1 VGGDADAD
9 LLAALDARVD
19 LELPGHRVPLNWSI
33 MPMIANSTGT
43 DHHAQALSDS
53 TSTRFVHLSTR
64 NQIRHRAVGCGTRIM
79 YGWATTSRRRS
90 RPLSAC
96 AAAIADNRAVDE
108 RVFVSYRRDDTA
120 HVAGRLYDR
129 FAGRFGRRNVF
140 MDVSSLAPGLDF
152 PEKLAEELARC
163 SILLALIGANWLTSA
178 DGRRRRLD
186 DAGDWVA
193 HEISTALARGIPVVP
208 VLVDGAALPDA
219 ADLPQALAPL
229 VRKQALHIDH
239 ASFESDASA
248 LLNALAPDGQS
259 MPDKRRVFVVRADRI
274 VDPIRLGVHP
284 AAAIGSADGSQN
296 RTPPFVERELFAD
309 LCAAMTCER
318 FVLVV
323 GDSTAGKTRLAFE
336 AMRASLPHHV
346 CVVPAAPQALADAV
360 KEARASRPAV
370 LWLDDLER
378 FLGSDALASA
388 GLAELLDGDGVVVV
402 ATLRAHERAD
412 YSPRYA
418 VRVGNDQLTDLRAG
432 QDILDRAAEFRLE
445 RIWSTR
451 EIASAA
457 EKADDPRIAQA
468 LASADRYGLAQF
480 MASGPQL
487 LRDLHDAWSVAPARR
502 SVKGAVGDPR
512 GAALVNAAVD
522 IRLTGYHRPV
532 PLSLLRRLHEV
543 YLARRGGPA
552 LRPGSWK
559 NAVAWATQPIHATSS
574 LLEPDADGEWSAFD
588 YLVDAAAND
597 PSAPSIPD
605 ETWAAVADHAALAEA
620 VDVAWQACYAGRF
633 AHAQAVAERALAQC
647 QFMIAAQVAEC
658 LGVAGQERAA
668 VALLEAAVAG
678 AERSASVDPQDLLAM
693 RRMLAWEVGEK
704 RAGQGD
710 PERALL
716 IARRVAADAAELFG
730 EIHPETL
737 LARVHVA
744 RQLGATGAAEEALAV
759 ADTVSEQAAAALGP
773 DHPVVDTARF
783 EAAVWAE
790 DTHGLETMT
799 RRFGELLAD
808 MRERPDLDVL
818 ATIDIEWNLG
828 GALLAAGDPHSAV
841 PLLKALVDKAA
852 EAFGPTYARTLGYR
866 QTHLAAVAAAA
877 ADVSES
883 KWVADLA
890 AELVAD
896 CIQVLGPDHV
906 ITVAAQRRATLIA
919 EDGPSPSGEASQSPE
934 DRLPGTAP

>member
-1 VGGDADAD
+1 M
-9 LLAALDARVD
+9 
-19 LELPGHRVPLNWSI
+19 W
-33 MPMIANSTGT
+33 
-43 DHHAQALSDS
+43 
-53 TSTRFVHLSTR
+53 
-64 NQIRHRAVGCGTRIM
+64 HRANMEWRL
-79 YGWATTSRRRS
+79 SP
-90 RPLSAC
+90 PLIKTPTAW
-96 AAAIADNRAVDE
+96 AAAVADNGAVDE

-129 FAGRFGRRNVF
+129 LVGRFGRRNVF

-152 PEKLAEELARC
+152 PEELAEELARC
-163 SILLALIGANWLTSA
+163 SILLALIGANWFNSA
-178 DGRRRRLD
+178 DGRRRWLD

-219 ADLPQALAPL
+219 ADLPQALADL
-229 VRKQALHIDH
+229 VRKQALRIDH
-239 ASFESDASA
+239 GSFAADADA
-248 LLNALAPDGQS
+248 LLDALAPDGQP
-259 MPDKRRVFVVRADRI
+259 MPDKRRVFVARADRI

-284 AAAIGSADGSQN
+284 AAAVGAGDGSQN
-296 RTPPFVERELFAD
+296 RTPPFVEREVLDD
-309 LCAAMTCER
+309 LCAAMTGER

-336 AMRASLPHHV
+336 AMRTSLPLHV
-346 CVVPAAPQALADAV
+346 CVVPEAAEALADGV
-360 KEARASRPAV
+360 EEARARRPAV

-378 FLGSDALASA
+378 FLGSDILASA
-388 GLAELLDGDGVVVV
+388 GLAGLLDGDGVVVV
-402 ATLRAHERAD
+402 ATLRAHERAN

-418 VRVGNDQLTDLRAG
+418 TRVGNDQLTALRAG

-445 RIWSTR
+445 RIWSER
-451 EIASAA
+451 EIAAA
-457 EKADDPRIAQA
+457 TEKADDPRIAQA

-502 SVKGAVGDPR
+502 SAKGAVGDPR
-512 GAALVNAAVD
+512 GAALVTAAVD

-597 PSAPSIPD
+597 LSAPPIPD

-633 AHAQAVAERALAQC
+633 AHAQAVAERALAQE
-647 QFMIAAQVAEC
+647 QYTIAAQVAAC
-658 LGVAGQERAA
+658 LGAAGQERAA
-668 VALLEAAVAG
+668 VALLERTVG
-678 AERSASVDPQDLLAM
+678 QAERSDRVDPHDLLAM
-693 RRMLAWEVGEK
+693 RRTLAWEVGEK
-704 RAGQGD
+704 LAGQGD

-716 IARRVAADAAELFG
+716 IAQRVAADAAELFG
-730 EIHPETL
+730 DTHPEAL
-737 LARVHVA
+737 QARIELA
-744 RQLGATGAAEEALAV
+744 RQLGATGATEEALAV
-759 ADTVSEQAAAALGP
+759 AETVSEQAAAALGP

-790 DTHGLETMT
+790 DVHGPEAKA
-799 RRFGELLAD
+799 RRLGELLAD

-818 ATIDIEWNLG
+818 ATMDVEWNLG
-828 GALLAAGDPHSAV
+828 GALLAAGDPHAAV
-841 PLLKALVDKAA
+841 PLLEAVVDKAV
-852 EAFGPTYARTLGYR
+852 EAFGPTYARVKGNACLTCDKFATDATFLPELQTQRARTGQLIDQRRTAFEARTGQQMSEDNIWLAGRRQEQDALGRIILTLEHTRPADGTVPAVR
-866 QTHLAAVAAAA
+866 GAGVAARIDA
-877 ADVSES
+877 
-883 KWVADLA
+883 
-890 AELVAD
+890 
-896 CIQVLGPDHV
+896 
-906 ITVAAQRRATLIA
+906 ITDKQ
-919 EDGPSPSGEASQSPE
+919 DNN
-934 DRLPGTAP
+934 